1 MKDALGNDLHEGDLV
16 AVQLDRPLVYGRIAK
31 IEEGGVIAGINKRGE
46 SQVRPGLVLIE
57 SRHILNVDPRALVSA
72 VLALRD
78 DKVPAPDHILE
89 N

>member
-1 MKDALGNDLHEGDLV
+1 MKDALGNELHEGDLV

-31 IEEGGVIAGINKRGE
+31 IEEGGIIAGINKHGE
-46 SQVRPGLVLIE
+46 SQVRPGLVLVE
-57 SRHILNVDPRALVSA
+57 SRHVLNVDPRLLVAA

-78 DKVPAPDHILE
+78 DTAPAPSHSLE